1 MNLRLKRHPGIYL
14 VGFMGC
20 GKTTI
25 GPLLA
30 EGLGWTFADVDDDI
44 VKREQC
50 SIADIFDQRG
60 EEEFR
65 RIENEVL
72 AERVKQIRGSRPLVV
87 AMGGGAFV
95 QQQNLELVGA
105 HGISIWLDCPF
116 GTIQKRLAGVEDRPL
131 MRNPVKFRKLYEDR
145 RTAYAKA
152 DFRIASGDD
161 DPAIAVRAI
170 LEIPGLF

>member
-30 EGLGWTFADVDDDI
+30 GALGWTFADIDEDI

-50 SIADIFDQRG
+50 SIANIFDQRG
-60 EEEFR
+60 EPEFR
-65 RIENEVL
+65 RIEHEVL
-72 AERVKQIRGSRPLVV
+72 TERVKQIRGSRPLVV

-95 QQQNLELVGA
+95 QQQNLDLVSA
-105 HGISIWLDCPF
+105 HGVSIWLDCPF
-116 GTIQKRLAGVEDRPL
+116 GTIEKRLAGMEDRPL
-131 MRNPVKFRKLYEDR
+131 MRHPETFRKLYEDR
-145 RTAYAKA
+145 RVAYAKA
-152 DFRIASGDD
+152 DFHIASGDD